1 MVREGSSKVEGMN
14 KARLAL
20 HAICPYFAMFPES
33 FAREQVEKF
42 SRKGE
47 WVFDPFCGRGTTIL
61 ESLVLG
67 RRAAGSDINPVAY
80 CITRAK
86 AERPELGALH
96 ERLGELERQYLSFD
110 QGHLDTLCESLP
122 EFYRRAFYSSTLRQL
137 LFLRTVLSWG
147 GNRVDRFLAA
157 LVIGSL
163 HGEMDRSRAYFS
175 NQMPRTI
182 CLKPA
187 YSLRYWRKNNLFP
200 KKREVFQMLRGKAD
214 LRLKDLPPCGTGLV
228 KKSDA
233 REISSRFISLEG
245 KVSLVVTSPPYLNV
259 TSYEEDQWLRLWFLG
274 GAPQPTYGKVSTDDR
289 HIDSGKYWKF
299 LKDAWIGLAPLLKR
313 KSKIVIRIGGIGI
326 DADEITAHLKTSI
339 QTVFPRARLDNPP
352 TETAIVRRQ
361 SLNFLPKSK
370 GCKYELDYVFTV

>member
-1 MVREGSSKVEGMN
+1 MPKRHP
-14 KARLAL
+14 L
-20 HAICPYFAMFPES
+20 HAICPYFAMFPER
-33 FAREQVEKF
+33 FVREHVDKF
-42 SRKGE
+42 SNKGE

-80 CITRAK
+80 CISRAK
-86 AERPELGALH
+86 AERPKLRAVH
-96 ERLGELERQYLSFD
+96 ERISELENRYLSVD
-110 QGHLDTLCESLP
+110 QGHLEALRESLP
-122 EFYRRAFYSSTLRQL
+122 EFYGRAFYSSTLRQL
-137 LFLRTVLSWG
+137 LFLRTSLGWG
-147 GNRVDRFLAA
+147 DNRVDRFLAA
-157 LVIGSL
+157 LVVGSL
-163 HGEMDRSRAYFS
+163 HGEMDRSQAYFS

-187 YSLRYWRKNNLFP
+187 YSLRYWRARRLFP
-200 KKREVFQMLRGKAD
+200 KKREIFRMLRDKAD
-214 LRLKDLPPCGTGLV
+214 FRLKDLPPYGTGLV

-233 REISSRFISLEG
+233 REVSGRFVSLEG

-289 HIDSGKYWKF
+289 HVDSEKYWEF
-299 LKDAWIGLAPLLKR
+299 LKDAWIGLAPLFKR
-313 KSKIVIRIGGIGI
+313 RAKIVIRLGGIGI
-326 DADEITAHLKTSI
+326 DGDEITTHLKASI
-339 QTVFPRARLDNPP
+339 RSAFPRARLDKPP
-352 TETAIVRRQ
+352 TQSAIVRRQ